1 MVGIIER
8 HENPHLE
15 TITRIVLILVLIK
28 KVLGRDNPKAE
39 KHEKDYG

>member
-15 TITRIVLILVLIK
+15 TITRIVLKLVLIK
-28 KVLGRDNPKAE
+28 KVLGRYSPSAG
-39 KHEKDYG
+39 KHKK